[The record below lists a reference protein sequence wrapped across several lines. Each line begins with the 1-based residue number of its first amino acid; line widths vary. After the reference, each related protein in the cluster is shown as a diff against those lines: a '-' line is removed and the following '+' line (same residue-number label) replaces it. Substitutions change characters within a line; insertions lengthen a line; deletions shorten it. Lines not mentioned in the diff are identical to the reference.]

1 MATII
6 LSNDVVDFATWKAN
20 YDADSSRW
28 KGAGL
33 KELSLGSQAGNQ
45 NKLFMVWEGN
55 AEVVDKM
62 LQDPDLAEKMK
73 EAGVVSKPEL
83 TIINS

>member
-6 LSNDVVDFATWKAN
+6 LSHEVADYAAWKPH
-20 YDADSSRW
+20 YDADSARRE
-28 KGAGL
+28 GAGL
-33 KELSLGSQAGNQ
+33 KELSVGHQSDNP
-45 NKLFMVWEGN
+45 KKVFMVWEGD

-73 EAGVVSKPEL
+73 EAGVVSKPEV
-83 TIINS
+83 IIVNS